1 MGRTVAPISQTFLQE
16 EANFKDF
23 RRCLVRRDQ
32 QALDDLFTFARQHL
46 AEAAYAAHAIPFEIM
61 LLTMLLEEHKEV
73 MHLREAIEN
82 LPRTTHSDDIP

>member
-32 QALDDLFTFARQHL
+32 LALDDLFTLAKQHT
-46 AEAAYAAHAIPFEIM
+46 AAASYASHAIPFEIM
-61 LLTMLLEEHKEV
+61 LLSMLLEEHKEV
-73 MHLREAIEN
+73 MRLRETIETIT
-82 LPRTTHSDDIP
+82 RTTHSDDIP